1 MKIDIVNVSPYV
13 TNCYFLSKNNDV
25 LVIDPGGDFDKIKP
39 FVNGKNILGALITH
53 GHDDHDSEAFRFE
66 NVYDFS
72 NLKEGKNK
80 IGPFEFEVIYT
91 PGHTSDSITIYF
103 EEDKLMFTGD
113 FLFKETVGRMDLPTG
128 SLKDMKNS
136 LIKISKYPNV
146 KIYPG
151 HGDFTTLDY
160 EKKNNIYFSSL

>member
-1 MKIDIVNVSPYV
+1 MKIDTVNVSRYV
-13 TNCYFLSKNNDV
+13 TNCYVLNIDDNV

-39 FVNGKNILGALITH
+39 FLDGKNILGALITH
-53 GHDDHDSEAFRFE
+53 GHDDHNSEVFNFE
-66 NVYDFS
+66 NVYDYS

-128 SLKDMKNS
+128 SIEDMKKS
-136 LIKISKYPNV
+136 LTKIRKYPDV
-146 KIYPG
+146 KVYPG
-151 HGDFTTLDY
+151 HGDFTTLGY
-160 EKKNNIYFSSL
+160 EKENNIYFSNL